1 MLSTSARLE
10 DKRALG
16 VPLYVRLHHILLALC
31 IVLAPLCMAGW
42 FALCP
47 QYGDPTCPS
56 NANPQAAL
64 AAFRA
69 ADPLLLQIFL
79 GLNLIVPYLYPVGYI
94 GLGKVAMRR
103 APWLATLGIGFGW
116 FGSIAW
122 GFIADTI
129 FHLNTAVQLGQ
140 DTSFIALERSYF
152 SKPSILLIAL
162 GWVLGHLG
170 GYLLLGLALLRSRAI
185 PRWSAWLIILSAPLM
200 GPIAY
205 SPPINSGLLQVLGY
219 VLVFVGSIPAA
230 RVILMP
236 ENSRPAVAASLVP
249 Q

>member
-1 MLSTSARLE
+1 MYSAATRPESVRAARLPAY
-10 DKRALG
+10 R
-16 VPLYVRLHHILLALC
+16 RLQQVILALA
-31 IVLAPLCMAGW
+31 ILLAPLCLAGW

-56 NANPQAAL
+56 NTNPQAAL

-69 ADPLLLQIFL
+69 ASPLLLKIFL

-94 GLGKVAMRR
+94 GLGKVAMKRS
-103 APWLATLGIGFGW
+103 PWLATIGIGFGW

-140 DTSFIALERSYF
+140 DASFSALERAYF
-152 SKPSILLIAL
+152 TNPMILLIAL

-170 GYLLLGLALLRSRAI
+170 GYLLLGMALLRSRAI
-185 PRWSAWLIILSAPLM
+185 PRWSAWLIIISAPLM

-219 VLVFVGSIPAA
+219 VLVCVGSIPAA
-230 RVILMP
+230 LATLTP
-236 ENSRPAVAASLVP
+236 EHS
-249 Q
+249 